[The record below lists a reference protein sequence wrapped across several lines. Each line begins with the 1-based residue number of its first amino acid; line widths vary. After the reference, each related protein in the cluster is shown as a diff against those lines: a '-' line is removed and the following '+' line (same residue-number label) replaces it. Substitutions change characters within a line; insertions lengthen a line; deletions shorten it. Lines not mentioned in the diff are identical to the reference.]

1 MLFNEQTYETL
12 IKRMLENTKEN
23 NLDTREGSVSFN
35 LLAPLAEELA
45 KAYISM
51 GDILSLAFIE
61 DTFDEYL
68 DKRVNEFGIY
78 RKDGE
83 KATGQIKV
91 TGRNNVFIENG
102 TIVTYGDLEY
112 VVTNDITLPNEN
124 ILYVEAVDVGYRY
137 NLSAGCEFQMK
148 EFQYGI
154 DSMINEEPFEN
165 GVDIETDEEL
175 KERFKYI
182 IQNPRTSGNV
192 NDYKA
197 WALECDGVGKVKV
210 YPLWNGNGT
219 VKVLIIGNDNLPCS
233 TDTINEVKAY
243 IEEKRPIGATVT
255 VVTPALVELAF
266 DIIIKTDGDY
276 SLDDVREQIQFTL
289 NEYIDGLEEENVI
302 YAKAFSAVGDLECV
316 DDIISFKINDDV
328 NNIIMD
334 DYKIPIVK
342 TVIVEKPL
350 DSISATFIQGD
361 AVIYTNTTLNDLK
374 TMLTVTAKYYDN
386 TTENITDYTL
396 SGTLS
401 VGTSTITVTKREKTT
416 TFNVTVSE
424 VTS

>member
-1 MLFNEQTYETL
+1 MLFSEQTYETL
-12 IKRMLENTKEN
+12 IKRILENTKAN
-23 NLDTREGSVSFN
+23 NLDIREGSVSFN

-51 GDILSLAFIE
+51 GDILNLAFIE

-78 RKDGE
+78 RKLGG
-83 KATGQIKV
+83 KASGAIKV
-91 TGRNNVFIENG
+91 TGSDGTFIGNSTILMSNG
-102 TIVTYGDLEY
+102 LEY
-112 VVTNDITLPNEN
+112 IVLNDIVLPNED
-124 ILYVEAVDVGYRY
+124 ILYVEATDIGYKY
-137 NLSAGCEFQMK
+137 NLPAGSTFEFVNPIR
-148 EFQYGI
+148 GVT
-154 DSMINEEPFEN
+154 SLTNETAFEN
-165 GVDIETDEEL
+165 GIDVETDEEL
-175 KERFKYI
+175 RERFKYM

-210 YPLWNGNGT
+210 FPLWNGNGT
-219 VKVLIIGNDNLPCS
+219 VKVLIVGNDNLPCS
-233 TDTINEVKAY
+233 TDTINEVKTY

-255 VVTPALVELAF
+255 VETPVLVELIF
-266 DIIIKTDGDY
+266 DIIIKSNSDY
-276 SLDDVREQIQFTL
+276 SLNDIKDQIQVAL
-289 NEYIDGLEEENVI
+289 NEYIDSLEEEDVI
-302 YAKAFSAVGDLECV
+302 YVKAFSAVGDLEYV
-316 DDIISFKINDDV
+316 EDIISFKINNDIK
-328 NNIIMD
+328 NITID

-361 AVIYTNTTLNDLK
+361 AVIYTNTTLDDLK

-401 VGTSTITVTKREKTT
+401 AGTSTITVTKREKTT

>member
-1 MLFNEQTYETL
+1 MLFSEQTYEAL
-12 IKRMLENTKEN
+12 IKRILENTKAN

-35 LLAPLAEELA
+35 LLAPMAEELA

-61 DTFDEYL
+61 DTFDDYL
-68 DKRVNEFGIY
+68 DKRVNEFGVY

-83 KATGQIKV
+83 KARGQIKV
-91 TGRNNVFIENG
+91 SGKDYTFIENG

-137 NLSAGCEFQMK
+137 NLTSGCEFKMK

-255 VVTPALVELAF
+255 VETPLLLKLTFVME
-266 DIIIKTDGDY
+266 IKVDSNY
-276 SLDDVREQIQFTL
+276 SLDDTKDQIEVAL
-289 NEYIDGLEEENVI
+289 NDYIDNLEEENII
-302 YAKAFSAVGDLECV
+302 YYKALSAVGDLNCV
-316 DDIISFKINDDV
+316 DDIETFTIN
-328 NNIIMD
+328 NG
-334 DYKIPIVK
+334 
-342 TVIVEKPL
+342 
-350 DSISATFIQGD
+350 Q
-361 AVIYTNTTLNDLK
+361 
-374 TMLTVTAKYYDN
+374 
-386 TTENITDYTL
+386 ENI
-396 SGTLS
+396 S
-401 VGTSTITVTKREKTT
+401 VGDYYIPVIDTITVTD
-416 TFNVTVSE
+416 SE
-424 VTS
+424 VV